1 MRTNGSKFCYNLEL
15 YKNSMPINKKDKPL
29 LMKLINKAFL
39 LLLSLICLSACAQPT
54 KQKKSKKI
62 DMTHTETI
70 TLGSGCFWCT
80 EAIYQRLEGVVK
92 VTSGY
97 SGGFVDN
104 PTYEQV
110 CDKNTGH
117 AEVCQIA
124 FDTTKISLDDILA
137 VYWKTHD
144 PTTPNQQGNDVGP
157 QYRSV
162 IFFHN
167 EHQKDVAEKYKAEL
181 TAAKAWDKPIITEI
195 TAFSKFYSAESY
207 HQNYYNNNASQGYC
221 RYVIG
226 PKLEKFE
233 KVFASKLKKDDE

>member
-1 MRTNGSKFCYNLEL
+1 MQGLKKTSILL
-15 YKNSMPINKKDKPL
+15 YL
-29 LMKLINKAFL
+29 F
-39 LLLSLICLSACAQPT
+39 ICFSACAQNT
-54 KQKKSKKI
+54 NSKPNKI
-62 DMTHTETI
+62 NMTNIETI

-80 EAIYQRLEGVVK
+80 EAFFQRLKGVVK

-117 AEVCQIA
+117 AEVCQVL
-124 FDTTKISLDDILA
+124 FDTTKISLDEILS
-137 VYWKTHD
+137 VFWKTHD
-144 PTTPNQQGNDVGP
+144 PTTLNQQGNDIGP

-162 IFFHN
+162 VFFHN
-167 EHQKDVAEKYKAEL
+167 KHQEDLAKKYINEL
-181 TAAKAWDKPIITEI
+181 NAAKAWPNPMVTTVE
-195 TAFSKFYSAESY
+195 AFEKFYAAENY
-207 HQNYYNNNASQGYC
+207 HQNYYNNNKNQGYC

-233 KVFASKLKKDDE
+233 KVFADKLIKE

>member
-1 MRTNGSKFCYNLEL
+1 MKGLKKTIILL
-15 YKNSMPINKKDKPL
+15 YL
-29 LMKLINKAFL
+29 F
-39 LLLSLICLSACAQPT
+39 ICFSACAQNNT
-54 KQKKSKKI
+54 NSKSNNI
-62 DMTHTETI
+62 NMTNIETI

-80 EAIYQRLEGVVK
+80 EAFFQRLKGVVK

-117 AEVCQIA
+117 AEVCQVL
-124 FDTTKISLDDILA
+124 FDTTMISLDEILS
-137 VYWKTHD
+137 VFWKTHD
-144 PTTPNQQGNDVGP
+144 PTTLDQQGNDIGP

-162 IFFHN
+162 VFFHN
-167 EHQKDVAEKYKAEL
+167 KHQENLAKKYINEL
-181 TAAKAWDKPIITEI
+181 NAAKAWPNPVVTTVE
-195 TAFSKFYSAESY
+195 AFEKFYAAENY
-207 HQNYYNNNASQGYC
+207 HQNYYNNNKNQGYC

-233 KVFASKLKKDDE
+233 KVFANKLIKE

>member
-1 MRTNGSKFCYNLEL
+1 MLGLKKTSILL
-15 YKNSMPINKKDKPL
+15 YLFIS
-29 LMKLINKAFL
+29 F
-39 LLLSLICLSACAQPT
+39 SACAQNNT
-54 KQKKSKKI
+54 NSKPNKI
-62 DMTHTETI
+62 NMTNIETI

-80 EAIYQRLEGVVK
+80 EAFFQRLKGVVK

-117 AEVCQIA
+117 AEVCQVL
-124 FDTTKISLDDILA
+124 FDTTKISLDEILS
-137 VYWKTHD
+137 VFWKTHD
-144 PTTPNQQGNDVGP
+144 PTTLNQQGNDIGP

-162 IFFHN
+162 VFFHN
-167 EHQKDVAEKYKAEL
+167 KHQEDLAKKYINEL
-181 TAAKAWDKPIITEI
+181 NAAKAWPNPVVTTVE
-195 TAFSKFYSAESY
+195 AFEKFYAAENY
-207 HQNYYNNNASQGYC
+207 HQNYYNNNKNQGYC

-233 KVFASKLKKDDE
+233 KVFADKLIKE